1 MQNNFNWKEQ
11 QQKREFIETIAFI
24 ISCLT
29 LLIGIIVLPLL
40 GFYIYFIVKIG
51 GWRNET
57 NEEICVGDN
66 INNPK
71 LWKENIRRSYIYL
84 FFTFISFCI
93 IAFSAA
99 TFWMQATEFLQ
110 KIFGN

>member
-29 LLIGIIVLPLL
+29 LFIGIIVLPLL
-40 GFYIYFIVKIG
+40 GCYIYFVVRIG
-51 GWRNET
+51 GWRNEI
-57 NEEICVGDN
+57 NEEICAGDN
-66 INNPK
+66 IDNPK
-71 LWKENIRRSYIYL
+71 MWKESIRRSCIYL

-93 IAFSAA
+93 ITWSAV
-99 TFWMQATEFLQ
+99 TVLMQATEFLQ